1 MSWYPVKNPLWH
13 TGACA
18 GSAYP
23 GHALPVI
30 GSWLGV
36 VTGFAACSQ
45 RLLSAPDY
53 SSQMTLPTQV
63 LPLVAGSMVAGV
75 CALRGSA
82 GAGVG
87 RVARATLAYYTA
99 TTAAAVLLGVL
110 LVVVLQPG
118 AACSFKLSLGELT
131 ELDACK
137 EWLSCSQVH
146 VLLLASTWISWQT
159 LFTAKWQLVDVR
171 ALPVRGWKLRHQP
184 HAYTLTPGLL
194 L

>member
-1 MSWYPVKNPLWH
+1 M
-13 TGACA
+13 
-18 GSAYP
+18 
-23 GHALPVI
+23 
-30 GSWLGV
+30 
-36 VTGFAACSQ
+36 
-45 RLLSAPDY
+45 
-53 SSQMTLPTQV
+53 QV

-118 AACSFKLSLGELT
+118 AACSFGLSLGELT

-146 VLLLASTWISWQT
+146 VLLLAVTWTSWQT
-159 LFTAKWQLVDVR
+159 FS
-171 ALPVRGWKLRHQP
+171 LRSGSLWMFGPYPYAAGSSGISH
-184 HAYTLTPGLL
+184 TLTH
-194 L
+194 